1 MDGSEAETPWTPQT
15 VSQGEWAGWGRYDTD
30 PFETLTGPFY
40 ARRGDDGRMV
50 CAFRAEPRHM
60 NGGGFMHG
68 GCMATFADYAIFMF
82 AETELA
88 GSGSVTAQLTTEFLD
103 SARAH
108 IRLVDRAI
116 GIPIML
122 YNYPG
127 RTGVDMK
134 PDDLERLA
142 ELKNVATSRRAR
154 ARRCGSARSSAA
166 AATACRSFAAATRW
180 CWRASSWRRRL
191 GGRNCQRLRG
201 GARPLV
207 RTAAVQR
214 LCGRPRIF
222 LPSSTAAFAD
232 RGQRQVHAIGQGRRR
247 PGRSRCW
254 PPAAAPAAAY

>member
-103 SARAH
+103 SARAGD
-108 IRLVDRAI
+108 LVEATGEVTKAGGSMVFVRGLARVGERPILAFSAI
-116 GIPIML
+116 IKKI
-122 YNYPG
+122 
-127 RTGVDMK
+127 
-134 PDDLERLA
+134 
-142 ELKNVATSRRAR
+142 
-154 ARRCGSARSSAA
+154 
-166 AATACRSFAAATRW
+166 
-180 CWRASSWRRRL
+180 RRR
-191 GGRNCQRLRG
+191 
-201 GARPLV
+201 
-207 RTAAVQR
+207 
-214 LCGRPRIF
+214 
-222 LPSSTAAFAD
+222 
-232 RGQRQVHAIGQGRRR
+232 
-247 PGRSRCW
+247 
-254 PPAAAPAAAY
+254 